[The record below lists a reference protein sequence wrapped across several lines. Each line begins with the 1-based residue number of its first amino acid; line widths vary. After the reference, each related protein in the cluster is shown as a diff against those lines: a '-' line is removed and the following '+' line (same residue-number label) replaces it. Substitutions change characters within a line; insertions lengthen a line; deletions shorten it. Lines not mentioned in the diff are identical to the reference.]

1 MPLARLR
8 PLCLLPLALLA
19 QPAAAIR
26 LTDYLEPESRYEQAF
41 LLGNFNS
48 RSGNQDQTSY
58 DLTLRANYEH
68 NYSSLPRTWQLRL
81 DGATDISRGAE
92 RGDEQQETSSANAHL
107 NIDNYLAPDSRRF
120 WFGAADAGYL
130 SDADDPFFKLG
141 GGLGVGRV
149 IDATPLA
156 KVLRFEEELRAHGI
170 VRGPISDATY
180 LALARLVA
188 RQDEFRAR
196 YGEDE
201 YKPYWFA
208 AMEELLRVE
217 GVLYRDRL
225 GAAGALYMDRV
236 LFDESVSV
244 REHGW
249 LLRGGVGLVVRDFHG
264 NKGNPSLDGVYEYAR
279 PFGWRGQLIERLN
292 VSVLLSGGNG
302 YLLGNTLSYTHEL
315 SNRIDWENRWEFT
328 FQDGDDETDHLISH
342 VVTSTFHYYLTNRLN
357 LDATVSVTRVSD
369 DIEDNG
375 NDDTS
380 VTTFLG
386 VRYRL
391 R

>member
-1 MPLARLR
+1 MPRARL
-8 PLCLLPLALLA
+8 LCLICLAAFGPPA
-19 QPAAAIR
+19 QAIR

-48 RSGNQDQTSY
+48 KSGNQDQTSY
-58 DLTLRANYEH
+58 DLSLRANYEQ

-81 DGATDISRGAE
+81 DGATDLSRGANA
-92 RGDEQQETSSANAHL
+92 GDHRQETSSANAHL
-107 NIDNYLAPDSRRF
+107 NIDNYLAPASRRF
-120 WFGAADAGYL
+120 WFGAADAAYL
-130 SDADDPFFKLG
+130 SDAESPFFKLG
-141 GGLGVGRV
+141 GGLGYGRV
-149 IDATPLA
+149 INATPLA

-196 YGEDE
+196 YGADE

-208 AMEELLRVE
+208 AMEDLLRLE
-217 GVLYRDRL
+217 GVLYEDRL

-249 LLRGGVGLVVRDFHG
+249 LVRGGVGLVVRDFHG
-264 NKGNPSLDGVYEYAR
+264 NRGDPSLDGVFEYAR

-292 VSVLLSGGNG
+292 LSLLPGNSS

-328 FQDGDDETDHLISH
+328 YQDGNDDEPEHITSH
-342 VVTSTFHYYLTNRLN
+342 VLTSTFHYYLTNRLN
-357 LDATVSVTRVSD
+357 LDATASLTRVND
-369 DIEDNG
+369 DIPDNG
-375 NDDTS
+375 NDETS
-380 VTTFLG
+380 LTTFLG
-386 VRYRL
+386 LRYRL